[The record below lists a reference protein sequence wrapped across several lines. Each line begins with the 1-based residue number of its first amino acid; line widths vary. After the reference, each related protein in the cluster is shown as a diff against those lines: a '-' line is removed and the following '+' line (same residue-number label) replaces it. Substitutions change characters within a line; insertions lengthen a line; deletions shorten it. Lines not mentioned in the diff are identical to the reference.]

1 MYPGSSLL
9 HWGLKSLRVPSA
21 EVPWWIMNMIKVRR
35 KNQWKL
41 QNFNPCLFSSASPLF
56 SSFSPFA
63 CSTQIL
69 SIFYK
74 NLSSHPLNDSKKQ
87 TNRKKPNCSEHAR
100 HAAKAIANLRLLC
113 VASPCVH
120 VHLQNDRSQ
129 TTSHL
134 KIFFTTYLFVSTWS
148 KWEWMSFIWRRLI
161 ERAAS
166 LATTLN
172 AVKYLFYQSSRNLA
186 LSQRRMTDKNVQA
199 GMAAWSL
206 FLQSH
211 NSSSIIW
218 LLCTIPDK
226 RP

>member
-9 HWGLKSLRVPSA
+9 RWGLKSLRVPSA
-21 EVPWWIMNMIKVRR
+21 EVPWWIMNIIKVRR

-41 QNFNPCLFSSASPLF
+41 QNFNPCLFSSASLL
-56 SSFSPFA
+56 FSPF
-63 CSTQIL
+63 SPFTFSQFVTRISHLIL
-69 SIFYK
+69 WTIPT
-74 NLSSHPLNDSKKQ
+74 NKQ
-87 TNRKKPNCSEHAR
+87 TEKPNCSEHAR

-120 VHLQNDRSQ
+120 VHLKNDR
-129 TTSHL
+129 SHL

-172 AVKYLFYQSSRNLA
+172 SVKYLFYQSSRNLA

>member
-1 MYPGSSLL
+1 MPFFQCLPPLL
-9 HWGLKSLRVPSA
+9 
-21 EVPWWIMNMIKVRR
+21 
-35 KNQWKL
+35 
-41 QNFNPCLFSSASPLF
+41 FLFSFCMF
-56 SSFSPFA
+56 SS
-63 CSTQIL
+63 
-69 SIFYK
+69 
-74 NLSSHPLNDSKKQ
+74 NLVNLLQESLISSSERFQQ
-87 TNRKKPNCSEHAR
+87 TNKQKKPNCSEHAR

-120 VHLQNDRSQ
+120 VHLQNDR
-129 TTSHL
+129 SHL

-172 AVKYLFYQSSRNLA
+172 SVKYLFYQSSRNLA
-186 LSQRRMTDKNVQA
+186 LSQRRMTDKYVQA

-206 FLQSH
+206 FLHPH

>member
-1 MYPGSSLL
+1 MPPSSSLPFLLL
-9 HWGLKSLRVPSA
+9 HVRLK
-21 EVPWWIMNMIKVRR
+21 
-35 KNQWKL
+35 
-41 QNFNPCLFSSASPLF
+41 FSQFVTRISHL
-56 SSFSPFA
+56 
-63 CSTQIL
+63 IL
-69 SIFYK
+69 WTIPT
-74 NLSSHPLNDSKKQ
+74 NKQ
-87 TNRKKPNCSEHAR
+87 TEKPNCSEHAR

-120 VHLQNDRSQ
+120 IHLQNYR
-129 TTSHL
+129 SHL

-172 AVKYLFYQSSRNLA
+172 SVKYLFYQSSRNLA
-186 LSQRRMTDKNVQA
+186 LSQRRMTDKYVQA

>member
-41 QNFNPCLFSSASPLF
+41 QNFNPCLFSSASLL
-56 SSFSPFA
+56 FSPF
-63 CSTQIL
+63 SPFTFSQFVTRISHLIL
-69 SIFYK
+69 WTIPT
-74 NLSSHPLNDSKKQ
+74 NKK
-87 TNRKKPNCSEHAR
+87 TEKPNCSEHAR

-120 VHLQNDRSQ
+120 VHLQNDP
-129 TTSHL
+129 SHL

-206 FLQSH
+206 FLHPH